1 MFAMSNN
8 INLTISLM
16 YNAEQLIASGAY
28 LLDTLTNSAGQ
39 QMNVYEHPVFG
50 ERWLLLKFNESGNCY
65 QTSSLELPDLRTDDY
80 EMIEVGNE
88 IKCGFE
94 VSDYDKFTLKFY
106 GKVN

>member
-1 MFAMSNN
+1 MN
-8 INLTISLM
+8 
-16 YNAEQLIASGAY
+16 NAEQLIASGAS

-39 QMNVYEHPVFG
+39 KMSVYEHPVFG
-50 ERWLLLKFNESGNCY
+50 EGYMLFKFKESGNCY
-65 QTSSLELPDLRTDDY
+65 QTSSLIERIELSDLRTDDY